1 MSLPWAAISEGT
13 FSHVASHK
21 VPLIK
26 MVTRNPL
33 EPTFKTLITYKQA
46 MRLVRIMIVRFII
59 RRIIC
64 LCYRTMKL
72 DFSVE
77 RLKDHS
83 YLDYIL
89 SPNLQFL
96 LACQTADPF

>member
-1 MSLPWAAISEGT
+1 MSEGT

-33 EPTFKTLITYKQA
+33 ESTFKTLITYRFKQA
-46 MRLVRIMIVRFII
+46 MRLVRIMIARFII

-72 DFSVE
+72 DFFFVE
-77 RLKDHS
+77 W
-83 YLDYIL
+83 
-89 SPNLQFL
+89 
-96 LACQTADPF
+96 